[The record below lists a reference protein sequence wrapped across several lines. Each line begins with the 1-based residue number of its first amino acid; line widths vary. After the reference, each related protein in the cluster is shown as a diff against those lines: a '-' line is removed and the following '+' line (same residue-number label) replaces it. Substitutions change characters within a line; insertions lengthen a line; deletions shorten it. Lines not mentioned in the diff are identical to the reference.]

1 MESRKEFI
9 NRMQWMVLEI
19 KESKLDD
26 INILSMI
33 EFQLMQRE
41 KDIVKNFKYKIISE
55 SDVMKQGRNVLLNL
69 LKSL

>member
-41 KDIVKNFKYKIISE
+41 NDIIKNFKYKIISE
-55 SDVMKQGRNVLLNL
+55 SDVMKQGRSVLLNL

>member
-41 KDIVKNFKYKIISE
+41 KDIIKNFKYKIISE

-69 LKSL
+69 LKDL

>member
-41 KDIVKNFKYKIISE
+41 KEIIKNFKYKIISE
-55 SDVMKQGRNVLLNL
+55 SDVMKQGRSVLLNL

>member
-41 KDIVKNFKYKIISE
+41 KDIIKNFKYKIISE
-55 SDVMKQGRNVLLNL
+55 SDVMKQGRSVLLNL

>member
-26 INILSMI
+26 INILSII

-41 KDIVKNFKYKIISE
+41 KDIIKNFKYKIISE
-55 SDVMKQGRNVLLNL
+55 SDVMKQGRSVLLNL

>member
-33 EFQLMQRE
+33 EFQMMQRE
-41 KDIVKNFKYKIISE
+41 NQIIKNFKYKIISE

>member
-33 EFQLMQRE
+33 EFQMMQRE
-41 KDIVKNFKYKIISE
+41 NQIIKNFKYKIISA

-69 LKSL
+69 LKDL

>member
-33 EFQLMQRE
+33 EFQMMQRE
-41 KDIVKNFKYKIISE
+41 NQIIKNFKYKIISE

-69 LKSL
+69 LKDL